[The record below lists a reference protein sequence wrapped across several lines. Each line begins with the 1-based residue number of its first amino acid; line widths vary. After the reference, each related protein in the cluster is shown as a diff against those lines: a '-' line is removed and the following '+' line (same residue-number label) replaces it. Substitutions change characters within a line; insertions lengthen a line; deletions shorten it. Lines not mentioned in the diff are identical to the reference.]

1 MNKINNEIQNLINKV
16 NQIYNIKE
24 IYVFGSYAY
33 GTPTKDSDIDICI
46 ITEENNISKRE
57 LLKTIR
63 RAIIDVVN
71 KPVDILVYSKDEFQ
85 DRTINE
91 STIEYKISTAG
102 VKVYGQ

>member
-46 ITEENNISKRE
+46 ITEENNISKRA

-91 STIEYKISTAG
+91 STIEYKISTEG